1 MTQLPLSGVKE
12 GGERWGRWEES
23 GFLQDADQQVY
34 WPTILTE
41 ILDDSRE
48 AQDAARVGLL
58 HQVHGAGQDTS
69 VCGVGRGDWQW
80 EDNSG
85 M

>member
-1 MTQLPLSGVKE
+1 MTRLSGVKE
-12 GGERWGRWEES
+12 GGERRGRREERV
-23 GFLQDADQQVY
+23 LQDADQQVY

-41 ILDDSRE
+41 VLDNSWE
-48 AQDAARVGLL
+48 AQDAACVGVL

-69 VCGVGRGDWQW
+69 VCGVGWRDWQW

-85 M
+85 L